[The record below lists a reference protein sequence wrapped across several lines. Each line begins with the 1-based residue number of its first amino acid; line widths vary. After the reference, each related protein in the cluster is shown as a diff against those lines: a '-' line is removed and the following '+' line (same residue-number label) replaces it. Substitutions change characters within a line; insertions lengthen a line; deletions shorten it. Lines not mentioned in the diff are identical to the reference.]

1 MAEEKRYYWLKL
13 KDDFFNSKRI
23 KKLRN
28 MAGGDTYTII
38 YLKMQLLALKT
49 EGILTWTGLEDS
61 FADELALDLN
71 EKPDDVSVTLMY
83 LLSKGLAEM
92 QGDTNLF
99 LPWVVES
106 TGSETSAAER
116 MRKMRERNNVTPLL
130 QERYTEIETELETEI
145 KTEKREET
153 AHKYGEFGWV
163 KLTDK
168 QYEKLLQDL
177 GEKELRRCIRY
188 VDESAQATHNRN
200 GWTDWNLTIR
210 KCSRDRWGLDRKEQK
225 PKQYTTAENYKTPQ
239 KIDTAQLDKIRQ
251 AFAGCEGMEM

>member
-13 KDDFFNSKRI
+13 KEDFFSSKRI

-71 EKPDDVSVTLMY
+71 EKPDDVAVTMMY
-83 LLSKGLAEM
+83 LLNTGLAET
-92 QGDTNLF
+92 QDDTNIF

-116 MRKMRERNNVTPLL
+116 MRKMRGRNNVTPML
-130 QERYTEIETELETEI
+130 QERYTEIDTEIEPEI
-145 KTEKREET
+145 KTEKRKKKRFTPPTLEEVK
-153 AHKYGEFGWV
+153 AYVAENGYHVDPEYFYSYYAKGEWIDGQGKPVLNWKQ
-163 KLTDK
+163 KLITWERKDAVEARPRK
-168 QYEKLLQDL
+168 QY
-177 GEKELRRCIRY
+177 
-188 VDESAQATHNRN
+188 VTAQEYN
-200 GWTDWNLTIR
+200 
-210 KCSRDRWGLDRKEQK
+210 SR
-225 PKQYTTAENYKTPQ
+225 PQ
-239 KIDTAQLDKIRQ
+239 KIDTGKLDALRDL
-251 AFAGCEGMEM
+251 M